1 MEPTA
6 VGYLASGSKGNIFL
20 VRTPKG
26 CWLIDVGLS
35 CRETERRLKLK
46 NVEPYE
52 VKGIFV
58 THEHTDHMRGISVFS
73 RKHKT
78 PVWATEG
85 TIRALKG
92 RGVTAHRWET
102 LRPGDG
108 VDLDDFRLTPFG
120 TSHDAVDPV
129 GYHIALDNMRLGL
142 ATDLGVATPE
152 VEEALLGCDMLFLE
166 SNHDVATL
174 NANPRYPWPL
184 KKRILSDGGHLSNPQ
199 SNELM
204 LRMAGGSLKRVV
216 LAHLSEENNLP
227 EIALRCAHDALID
240 NSLEHIKVSVA
251 HQHTAGPLYVLPVNG
266 ETE

>member
-6 VGYLASGSKGNIFL
+6 VGFLASGSKGNIFL

-35 CRETERRLKLK
+35 CRETERRLRLK

-58 THEHTDHMRGISVFS
+58 THEHSDHIRGISVFS

-85 TIRALKG
+85 TIHALQG
-92 RGVTAHRWET
+92 RGVTVHRWET
-102 LRPGDG
+102 LRRGDG
-108 VDLDDFRLTPFG
+108 LDLDDFRLTPFG

-129 GYHIALDNMRLGL
+129 GYHIALENIRLGL

-152 VEEALLGCDMLFLE
+152 VEEALLGCEMLFLE
-166 SNHDVATL
+166 SNHDVGTL
-174 NANPRYPWPL
+174 QANPRYPWPL
-184 KKRILSDGGHLSNPQ
+184 KKRILSDSGHLSNPQ

-204 LRMAGGSLKRVV
+204 LRLAGSTLKRVV

-227 EIALRCAHDALID
+227 EIALQSARGALAD
-240 NSLEHIKVSVA
+240 NGLERIKIGVA
-251 HQHTAGPLYVLPVNG
+251 QQHKVGPLYVLPVNG
-266 ETE
+266 EAE